1 MMLAA
6 TIAFVD
12 EDLCRGHSGKL
23 GYLRV
28 RGFERVAVI
37 RIAVQRFNADD
48 PTTLGSRDYRHLA
61 TELVFLVLFPF
72 RDAFHF
78 RRLHAVKL
86 VFVCSLL
93 LIDAE
98 ARSRYCDS
106 CWSSS
111 RPLLAALRC
120 RSRITRPR

>member
-12 EDLCRGHSGKL
+12 EDLCRGHSGKF

-37 RIAVQRFNADD
+37 GIAVQRFNADY
-48 PTTLGSRDYRHLA
+48 PTTLGSRYYRHLA
-61 TELVFLVLFPF
+61 TELVLLVLFPF

-78 RRLHAVKL
+78 RCLHAVKL
-86 VFVCSLL
+86 VLVCSLL
-93 LIDAE
+93 LIDA
-98 ARSRYCDS
+98 D
-106 CWSSS
+106 
-111 RPLLAALRC
+111 RPFQVLR
-120 RSRITRPR
+120 